1 MLREPNATIGRKLML
16 VFVAYHPSFEEVRQL
31 QKCLNNLSIEIGYSV
46 VVNDYINGEPVSS
59 LLSNADYYLIN
70 KSNLG
75 YGRAVNRLVQLFK
88 DDPQFIGV
96 LNTDLFWQDQTF
108 ESLLEWIDKNDD
120 VVLSTPQILDNT
132 GEIQHLCKRNPT
144 LLALLSRRF
153 VPGCIKPNWLKTYDS
168 WFQMGDHDYSQIFEA
183 TYLSGCCMII
193 RFNAF
198 LSIGGF
204 DERFFLY
211 LEDADLTRR
220 LSAVGRCVHLPIV
233 SVFHAWGKGSY
244 KNIRLMLVN
253 IYSAYL
259 YFRIW
264 GFALW

>member
-1 MLREPNATIGRKLML
+1 MSREPNTIIRRKLML
-16 VFVAYHPSFEEVRQL
+16 VFVAYHPSFEEVRKL
-31 QKCLNNLSIEIGYSV
+31 QKCLNNLSSEIGYSI
-46 VVNDYINGEPVSS
+46 VVNDYIKGEPVSS
-59 LLSNADYYLIN
+59 LLPRADYYLLN

-75 YGRAVNRLVQLFK
+75 YGRAVNRLVKFFE
-88 DDPQFIGV
+88 DDPHFIAV

-108 ESLLEWIDKNDD
+108 ESLLDWNNNHSD

-132 GEIQHLCKRNPT
+132 GEVQKLCKRNPT

-153 VPGCIKPNWLKTYDS
+153 VPAFIKPNWLKNYDS

-220 LSAVGRCVHLPIV
+220 LSVIGRCVHLPIA

-253 IYSAYL
+253 IHSAYL

-264 GFALW
+264 GFRFW